1 MLETR
6 EEDMTKILP
15 LSSNN
20 LLQRSKISYG
30 KSQNDSFMSLLFGE
44 YSKVNN
50 VQNKFI
56 HSTNMYWTPTMCQEL
71 FRSWG
76 NKENE
81 TSTLYC
87 SWMRLT
93 KLFFTF
99 KKKIDLALCGRAKCH
114 GENKAGLER
123 ERVGWDGPGW
133 SALSHSQGKVYQRG
147 WLWKE

>member
-1 MLETR
+1 
-6 EEDMTKILP
+6 
-15 LSSNN
+15 
-20 LLQRSKISYG
+20 
-30 KSQNDSFMSLLFGE
+30 
-44 YSKVNN
+44 
-50 VQNKFI
+50 
-56 HSTNMYWTPTMCQEL
+56 MCQEL

-123 ERVGWDGPGW
+123 EREWGEMVQDGV
-133 SALSHSQGKVYQRG
+133 LFHTV
-147 WLWKE
+147 KEKSIREADFEKNKY